1 MPSAATHDLL
11 AAPLR
16 LWRLPCCPR
25 QLAVV
30 RTPLCPIRCSANSSS
45 SSWPSRCYQLPPD
58 NAAAMVH
65 APARTQGNTVLGI
78 AGLGAEERSASPT
91 VNVHAQLAAMVVG
104 LTATPAAHGQQPRCA
119 SRRRRLHRRRHR
131 RPRPRH
137 RRPRPRRHPR
147 RQRRR
152 RRPPFLSS
160 PPAHAPSIRAP
171 RTAFA
176 RPTFRRITATTR
188 RAPSRRLRLPLERP

>member
-16 LWRLPCCPR
+16 LWRLPWCPR

-30 RTPLCPIRCSANSSS
+30 RAPLCPIRCSANSSS

-58 NAAAMVH
+58 KNAAAMVH
-65 APARTQGNTVLGI
+65 APARTQDNTVLGI

-119 SRRRRLHRRRHR
+119 PRRRRLHRRRHR
-131 RPRPRH
+131 RPRPR
-137 RRPRPRRHPR
+137 RPRRHPR
-147 RQRRR
+147 RRS
-152 RRPPFLSS
+152 RPRSIPTFSS
-160 PPAHAPSIRAP
+160 SPAHAPSIRAN

-176 RPTFRRITATTR
+176 RPIFRRITAATR
-188 RAPSRRLRLPLERP
+188 RAPSGRARSPLEGP

>member
-1 MPSAATHDLL
+1 M
-11 AAPLR
+11 
-16 LWRLPCCPR
+16 
-25 QLAVV
+25 AVV
-30 RTPLCPIRCSANSSS
+30 RAPLCPIRCSANSSS

-58 NAAAMVH
+58 KNAAAMVH
-65 APARTQGNTVLGI
+65 APARTQDNTVLGI

-119 SRRRRLHRRRHR
+119 PRRRRLHRRRHR

-137 RRPRPRRHPR
+137 RRPRPRHRRPRPRHRRPRHRRPRRPRRHPR
-147 RQRRR
+147 RRS
-152 RRPPFLSS
+152 RPRSIPTFSS
-160 PPAHAPSIRAP
+160 SPAHAPSIRAN

-176 RPTFRRITATTR
+176 RPIFRRITAATR
-188 RAPSRRLRLPLERP
+188 RAPSGRARSPLEGP